1 MKHTI
6 INALFLSAAI
16 ACISCEDMLDYQPKD
31 RLSPDTYFKTETDCE
46 LWTNNYYTVFPSAE
60 GIYSEPYDVI
70 VRDVLA
76 DEISGVRKPMPTD
89 GNWNWEKLRE
99 MNFFLSRASQIEDES
114 VRLEYEGL
122 TRFFR
127 AYFYFEKVKRYG
139 DVPWVDRPLGS
150 DEEEL
155 YKGRDSRELVME
167 KVMEDVDF
175 AIANLPEVQNVYRV
189 TRWTARALKSRI
201 ALFEGTFRKYHGL
214 DGYEEFLQACVNA
227 SEPFL
232 TGPYSIYTSGSTP
245 YQDLFTSQDAIETE
259 IILARAYTSAISGMT
274 HDVNGHLTGATMGR
288 PGMTRNVVNMYLMRD
303 GSRYTDQEN
312 YATKTFVE
320 ECKNRDL
327 RMAQTLRTPGYKRIG
342 GSKELAPDL
351 SRSTTGYQLIKYL
364 TEEKY
369 DANKAS
375 TNDMRPVGIDPRY
388 LAYFMRAMDLAKVF
402 YSLGGGLRQSLNY
415 AEAKAELGTLKQ
427 ADLDNTIRPLRARA
441 GLPDLDMEEA
451 NANPDPY
458 LSSPETGY
466 ANVTG
471 DNKGVILEIR
481 RERTLETPMEGL
493 RYWDIMRWKE
503 GKRFEKPIEGL
514 YFPGT
519 GEYDLDGNGSV
530 DVCIYDTEKAPGN
543 SADVL
548 YLKLGS
554 DIVLSEGTSGNVLAH
569 STQQRTWNEE
579 RDYLYP
585 IPTDDRV
592 LTQGAISQN
601 PGWNDGLPF

>member
-89 GNWNWEKLRE
+89 GNWNWKKLRE

-155 YKGRDSRELVME
+155 YEGRDPRESVME

-245 YQDLFTSQDAIETE
+245 YQDLFTSQNAIGTE

-303 GSRYTDQEN
+303 GSRYTDQAD

-364 TEEKY
+364 TEERY

-375 TNDMRPVGIDPRY
+375 TNDMPLFR
-388 LAYFMRAMDLAKVF
+388 LAEVL
-402 YSLGGGLRQSLNY
+402 LNY

-427 ADLDNTIRPLRARA
+427 ADLDNTIRPLRVRA

-451 NANPDPY
+451 NAHPDPY
-458 LSSPETGY
+458 LSSSETGY

-471 DNKGVILEIR
+471 ANKGVILEIR

-530 DVCIYDTEKAPGN
+530 DICIYDTEKAPGN

-554 DIVLSEGTSGNVLAH
+554 DIVLSGETSGNVLAH
-569 STQQRTWNEE
+569 STQQRIWNEE

>member
-6 INALFLSAAI
+6 INVILFLAAI
-16 ACISCEDMLDYQPKD
+16 ACVSCEDMLDFQPKD
-31 RLSPDTYFKTETDCE
+31 RLSPDTYFRIETDCE

-60 GIYSEPYDVI
+60 GVYSEPFDVI

-89 GNWNWEKLRE
+89 GNWKWTKLRE
-99 MNFFLSRASQIEDES
+99 MNFFLSRSSQIEEES
-114 VRLEYEGL
+114 VRLRYEGL

-139 DVPWVDRPLGS
+139 DVPWVDKPLSS
-150 DEEEL
+150 DDKEL
-155 YKGRDSRELVME
+155 YKGRDSREFVME
-167 KVMEDVDF
+167 KVMEDIDF
-175 AIANLPEVQNVYRV
+175 AIANLPEKQDVYHV

-201 ALFEGTFRKYHGL
+201 ALFEGTFRKYHGI
-214 DGYEEFLQACVNA
+214 DGYEKYLQECVTA

-232 TGPYSIYTSGSTP
+232 NGPYNIYTTGSTP
-245 YQDLFTSQDAIETE
+245 YQDLFTSQNAIGTE

-288 PGMTRNVVNMYLMRD
+288 PGMTRNAVNMYLMRD
-303 GSRYTDQEN
+303 GSRYTDQPG
-312 YATKTFVE
+312 YATKTFVD

-327 RMAQTLRTPGYKRIG
+327 RMAQTIRTPKYKRIG
-342 GSKELAPDL
+342 GNKELAPDL

-375 TNDMRPVGIDPRY
+375 TNDMPLFR
-388 LAYFMRAMDLAKVF
+388 LAEVL
-402 YSLGGGLRQSLNY
+402 LNY

-427 ADLDNTIRPLRARA
+427 DDLNKTIKPLRSRA
-441 GLPDLDMEEA
+441 GLPELDMEEA
-451 NANPDPY
+451 NENPDPY
-458 LSSPETGY
+458 LASPETGY

-471 DNKGVILEIR
+471 ANKGVILEIR

-514 YFPGT
+514 YFAGT
-519 GEYDLDGNGSV
+519 GEYDLDGNGTV
-530 DVCIYDTEKAPGN
+530 DVYIYDSETAPGN
-543 SADVL
+543 KADVL
-548 YLKLGS
+548 YLKLGT
-554 DIVLSEGTSGNVLAH
+554 DIVLSEKTSGNLLAH
-569 STQQRTWNEE
+569 STTHRIWNEE

-601 PGWNDGLPF
+601 PGWDDGLPF

>member
-6 INALFLSAAI
+6 INVILFLAAI
-16 ACISCEDMLDYQPKD
+16 ACVSCEDMLDFQPKD
-31 RLSPDTYFKTETDCE
+31 RLSPDTYFRTETDCE

-60 GIYSEPYDVI
+60 GVYSEPFDVI

-89 GNWNWEKLRE
+89 GNWKWTKLRE
-99 MNFFLSRASQIEDES
+99 MNFFLSRSSQIEEES
-114 VRLEYEGL
+114 VRLRYEGL

-139 DVPWVDRPLGS
+139 DVPWVDKPLSS
-150 DEEEL
+150 DDNEL
-155 YKGRDSRELVME
+155 YKGRDSREFVME
-167 KVMEDVDF
+167 KVMEDIDF
-175 AIANLPEVQNVYRV
+175 AIANLPEKQDVYHV

-201 ALFEGTFRKYHGL
+201 ALFEGTFRKYHGI
-214 DGYEEFLQACVNA
+214 DGYEKYLQECVTA

-232 TGPYSIYTSGSTP
+232 NGPYNIYTTGSTP
-245 YQDLFTSQDAIETE
+245 YQDLFTSQNAIGTE

-288 PGMTRNVVNMYLMRD
+288 PGMTRNAVNMYLMRD
-303 GSRYTDQEN
+303 GSRYTDQPG
-312 YATKTFVE
+312 YATKTFVD

-327 RMAQTLRTPGYKRIG
+327 RMAQTIRTPKYKRIG
-342 GSKELAPDL
+342 GNKELAPDL

-375 TNDMRPVGIDPRY
+375 TNDMPLFR
-388 LAYFMRAMDLAKVF
+388 LAEVL
-402 YSLGGGLRQSLNY
+402 LNY

-427 ADLDNTIRPLRARA
+427 DDLNKTIKPLRSRA
-441 GLPDLDMEEA
+441 GLPELDMEEA
-451 NANPDPY
+451 NENPDPY

-471 DNKGVILEIR
+471 ANKGVILEIR

-514 YFPGT
+514 YFAGT
-519 GEYDLDGNGSV
+519 GEYDLDGNGTV
-530 DVCIYDTEKAPGN
+530 DVYIYDSETAPGN
-543 SADVL
+543 KADVL
-548 YLKLGS
+548 YLKLGT
-554 DIVLSEGTSGNVLAH
+554 DIVLSGKTSGNLLAH
-569 STQQRTWNEE
+569 STTPRIWNEE

-592 LTQGAISQN
+592 LTHGAISQN
-601 PGWNDGLPF
+601 PGWDDGLPF

>member
-1 MKHTI
+1 MKTSI

-89 GNWNWEKLRE
+89 GNWNWKKLRE
-99 MNFFLSRASQIEDES
+99 MNFFLSRASQVEDES

-155 YKGRDSRELVME
+155 YKGRDSRESVME

-214 DGYEEFLQACVNA
+214 NGYEEFLQACVNA

-232 TGPYSIYTSGSTP
+232 TSPYSIYTSGSTP
-245 YQDLFTSQDAIETE
+245 YQDLFTSQNAIETE

-303 GSRYTDQEN
+303 GSRYTDQAD

-375 TNDMRPVGIDPRY
+375 TNDMPLFR
-388 LAYFMRAMDLAKVF
+388 LAEVL
-402 YSLGGGLRQSLNY
+402 LNY

-427 ADLDNTIRPLRARA
+427 ADLDNTIRPLRVRA

-458 LSSPETGY
+458 LSSSETGY

-471 DNKGVILEIR
+471 ANKGVILEIR

-554 DIVLSEGTSGNVLAH
+554 DIVLSGETSGNVLAH
-569 STQQRTWNEE
+569 STQQRIWNEE

>member
-312 YATKTFVE
+312 YAIKTFVE

-375 TNDMRPVGIDPRY
+375 TNDMPLFR
-388 LAYFMRAMDLAKVF
+388 LAEVL
-402 YSLGGGLRQSLNY
+402 LNY

-548 YLKLGS
+548 YLKLGT

>member
-99 MNFFLSRASQIEDES
+99 MNFFLSRASQVEDES

-155 YKGRDSRELVME
+155 YKGRDSRESVME

-245 YQDLFTSQDAIETE
+245 YQDLFTSQNAIETE

-303 GSRYTDQEN
+303 GSRYTDQEH
-312 YATKTFVE
+312 YAIKTFVE

-375 TNDMRPVGIDPRY
+375 TNDMPLFR
-388 LAYFMRAMDLAKVF
+388 LAEVL
-402 YSLGGGLRQSLNY
+402 LNY

-471 DNKGVILEIR
+471 ANKGVILEIR

-569 STQQRTWNEE
+569 STQQRIWNEE

>member
-99 MNFFLSRASQIEDES
+99 MNFFLSRASQVEDES

-155 YKGRDSRELVME
+155 YKGRDSRESVME

-245 YQDLFTSQDAIETE
+245 YQDLFTSQNAIETE

-312 YATKTFVE
+312 YAIKTFVE

-375 TNDMRPVGIDPRY
+375 TNDMPLFR
-388 LAYFMRAMDLAKVF
+388 LAEVL
-402 YSLGGGLRQSLNY
+402 LNY

-554 DIVLSEGTSGNVLAH
+554 DIVLSGGTSGNVLAH

>member
-6 INALFLSAAI
+6 INVILFLATI
-16 ACISCEDMLDYQPKD
+16 ACVSCEDMLDFQPKD
-31 RLSPDTYFKTETDCE
+31 RLSPDTYFRTETDCE

-60 GIYSEPYDVI
+60 GVYSEPFDVI

-89 GNWNWEKLRE
+89 GNWKWTKLRE
-99 MNFFLSRASQIEDES
+99 MNFFLSRSSQIEEES
-114 VRLEYEGL
+114 VRLRYEGL

-139 DVPWVDRPLGS
+139 DVPWVDKPLSS
-150 DEEEL
+150 DDNEL
-155 YKGRDSRELVME
+155 YKGRDSREFVME
-167 KVMEDVDF
+167 KVMEDIDF
-175 AIANLPEVQNVYRV
+175 AIANLPEKQDVYHV

-201 ALFEGTFRKYHGL
+201 ALFEGTFRKYHGI
-214 DGYEEFLQACVNA
+214 DGYEKYLQECVTA

-232 TGPYSIYTSGSTP
+232 NGPYNIYTTGSTP
-245 YQDLFTSQDAIETE
+245 YQDLFTSQNAIGTE

-288 PGMTRNVVNMYLMRD
+288 PGMTRNAVNMYLMRD
-303 GSRYTDQEN
+303 GSRYTDQPG
-312 YATKTFVE
+312 YATKTFAD

-327 RMAQTLRTPGYKRIG
+327 RMAQTIRTPKYKRIG
-342 GSKELAPDL
+342 GNKELAPDL

-375 TNDMRPVGIDPRY
+375 TNDMPLFR
-388 LAYFMRAMDLAKVF
+388 LAEVL
-402 YSLGGGLRQSLNY
+402 LNY
-415 AEAKAELGTLKQ
+415 AEAKAELCTLKQ
-427 ADLDNTIRPLRARA
+427 DDLNKTIKPLRSRA
-441 GLPDLDMEEA
+441 GLPELDMEEA
-451 NANPDPY
+451 NENPDPY

-466 ANVTG
+466 ANVAG
-471 DNKGVILEIR
+471 ANKGVILEIR

-514 YFPGT
+514 YFAGT
-519 GEYDLDGNGSV
+519 GEYDLDGNGTV
-530 DVCIYDTEKAPGN
+530 DVYIYDSETAPGN
-543 SADVL
+543 KADVL
-548 YLKLGS
+548 YLKLGT
-554 DIVLSEGTSGNVLAH
+554 DIVLSGKTSGNLLAH
-569 STQQRTWNEE
+569 STTPRIWNEE

-601 PGWNDGLPF
+601 PGWDDGLPF

>member
-6 INALFLSAAI
+6 INVILFLATI
-16 ACISCEDMLDYQPKD
+16 ACVSCEDMLDFQPKD
-31 RLSPDTYFKTETDCE
+31 RLSPDTYFRTETDCE

-60 GIYSEPYDVI
+60 GVYSEPFDVI

-89 GNWNWEKLRE
+89 GNWKWTKLRE
-99 MNFFLSRASQIEDES
+99 MNFFLSRSSQIEEES
-114 VRLEYEGL
+114 VRLRYEGL

-139 DVPWVDRPLGS
+139 DVPWVDKPLSS
-150 DEEEL
+150 DDNEL
-155 YKGRDSRELVME
+155 YKGRDSREFVME
-167 KVMEDVDF
+167 KVMEDIDF
-175 AIANLPEVQNVYRV
+175 AIANLPEKQDVYHV

-201 ALFEGTFRKYHGL
+201 ALFEGTFRKYHGI
-214 DGYEEFLQACVNA
+214 DGYEKYLQECVTA

-232 TGPYSIYTSGSTP
+232 NGPYNIYTTGSTP
-245 YQDLFTSQDAIETE
+245 YQDLFTSQNAIGTE

-288 PGMTRNVVNMYLMRD
+288 PGMTRNAVNMYLMRD
-303 GSRYTDQEN
+303 GSRYTDQPG
-312 YATKTFVE
+312 YATKTFVD

-327 RMAQTLRTPGYKRIG
+327 RMAQTIRTPKYKRIG
-342 GSKELAPDL
+342 GNKELAPDL

-375 TNDMRPVGIDPRY
+375 TNNMPLFR
-388 LAYFMRAMDLAKVF
+388 LAEVL
-402 YSLGGGLRQSLNY
+402 LNY

-427 ADLDNTIRPLRARA
+427 DDLNKTIKPLRSRA
-441 GLPDLDMEEA
+441 GLPELDMEEA
-451 NANPDPY
+451 NENPDPY

-466 ANVTG
+466 ANVAG
-471 DNKGVILEIR
+471 ANKGVILEIR

-514 YFPGT
+514 YFAGT
-519 GEYDLDGNGSV
+519 GEYDLDGNGTV
-530 DVCIYDTEKAPGN
+530 DVYIYDSETAPGN
-543 SADVL
+543 KADVL
-548 YLKLGS
+548 YLKLGT
-554 DIVLSEGTSGNVLAH
+554 DIVLSEKTSGNLLAH
-569 STQQRTWNEE
+569 STTPRIWNEE

-601 PGWNDGLPF
+601 PGWDDGLPF

>member
-1 MKHTI
+1 
-6 INALFLSAAI
+6 
-16 ACISCEDMLDYQPKD
+16 MLDYQPKD

-89 GNWNWEKLRE
+89 GNWNWKKLRE
-99 MNFFLSRASQIEDES
+99 MNFFLSRASQVEDES

-155 YKGRDSRELVME
+155 YEGRDPRESVME

-245 YQDLFTSQDAIETE
+245 YQDLFTSQNAIGTE

-303 GSRYTDQEN
+303 GSRYTDQAD

-364 TEEKY
+364 TEERY

-375 TNDMRPVGIDPRY
+375 TNDMPLFR
-388 LAYFMRAMDLAKVF
+388 LAEVL
-402 YSLGGGLRQSLNY
+402 LNY

-427 ADLDNTIRPLRARA
+427 ADLDNTIRPLRVRA

-451 NANPDPY
+451 NAHPDPY
-458 LSSPETGY
+458 LSSSETGY

-471 DNKGVILEIR
+471 ANKGVILEIR

-554 DIVLSEGTSGNVLAH
+554 DIVLSGETSGNVLAH
-569 STQQRTWNEE
+569 STQQRIWNEE

>member
-175 AIANLPEVQNVYRV
+175 AIANLPEVQDVYRV

-375 TNDMRPVGIDPRY
+375 TNDMPLFR
-388 LAYFMRAMDLAKVF
+388 LAEVL
-402 YSLGGGLRQSLNY
+402 LNY

-554 DIVLSEGTSGNVLAH
+554 DIVLSKGTSGNVLAH

>member
-99 MNFFLSRASQIEDES
+99 MNFFLSRASQVEDES

-155 YKGRDSRELVME
+155 YKGRDSRESVME

-214 DGYEEFLQACVNA
+214 DGYEEFLQECVNA

-312 YATKTFVE
+312 YAIKTFVE

-375 TNDMRPVGIDPRY
+375 TNDMPLFR
-388 LAYFMRAMDLAKVF
+388 LAEVL
-402 YSLGGGLRQSLNY
+402 LNY

-427 ADLDNTIRPLRARA
+427 ADLDNTIRPLRVRA

-548 YLKLGS
+548 YLKLGT
-554 DIVLSEGTSGNVLAH
+554 DIVLSKGTSGNVLAH
-569 STQQRTWNEE
+569 STQQRIWNEA

>member
-31 RLSPDTYFKTETDCE
+31 RLSPDTYFRTETDCE
-46 LWTNNYYTVFPSAE
+46 LWTNNYYTVFPPAE

-89 GNWNWEKLRE
+89 GNWNWKKLRE
-99 MNFFLSRASQIEDES
+99 MNFFLSRASQVEDES

-155 YKGRDSRELVME
+155 YKGRDSRESVME

-245 YQDLFTSQDAIETE
+245 YQDLFTSQNAIGTE

-303 GSRYTDQEN
+303 GSRYTDQTD

-375 TNDMRPVGIDPRY
+375 TNDMPLFR
-388 LAYFMRAMDLAKVF
+388 LAEVL
-402 YSLGGGLRQSLNY
+402 LNY

-458 LSSPETGY
+458 LSSSETGY

-471 DNKGVILEIR
+471 ANKGVILEIR

-548 YLKLGS
+548 YLKLGL
-554 DIVLSEGTSGNVLAH
+554 DIVLSGETSGNVLAH

>member
-46 LWTNNYYTVFPSAE
+46 LWTNNYSTVFPSAE

-375 TNDMRPVGIDPRY
+375 TNDMPLFR
-388 LAYFMRAMDLAKVF
+388 LAEVL
-402 YSLGGGLRQSLNY
+402 LNY

-427 ADLDNTIRPLRARA
+427 ADLDNTIRPLRVRA

-569 STQQRTWNEE
+569 STQQRIWNEE

>member
-155 YKGRDSRELVME
+155 YKGRDSRESVME

-312 YATKTFVE
+312 YAIKTFVE

-375 TNDMRPVGIDPRY
+375 TNDMPLFR
-388 LAYFMRAMDLAKVF
+388 LAEVL
-402 YSLGGGLRQSLNY
+402 LNY

-427 ADLDNTIRPLRARA
+427 ADLDNTIRPLRVRA

-554 DIVLSEGTSGNVLAH
+554 DIVLSKGTSGNVLAH
-569 STQQRTWNEE
+569 STQQRIWNEQ

>member
-31 RLSPDTYFKTETDCE
+31 RLSPDIYFKTETDCE

-99 MNFFLSRASQIEDES
+99 MNFFLSRASQVEDES

-155 YKGRDSRELVME
+155 YKGRDSRESVME

-245 YQDLFTSQDAIETE
+245 YQDLFTSQNAIETE

-303 GSRYTDQEN
+303 GSRYTDQEH
-312 YATKTFVE
+312 YDTKTFVE

-375 TNDMRPVGIDPRY
+375 TNDMPLFR
-388 LAYFMRAMDLAKVF
+388 LAEVL
-402 YSLGGGLRQSLNY
+402 LNY

-427 ADLDNTIRPLRARA
+427 ADLDNTIRPLRVRA

-569 STQQRTWNEE
+569 STQQRIWNEA

>member
-99 MNFFLSRASQIEDES
+99 MNFFLSRASQVEDES

-155 YKGRDSRELVME
+155 YKGRDSRESVME

-245 YQDLFTSQDAIETE
+245 YQDLFTSQNAIETE

-312 YATKTFVE
+312 YAIKTFVE

-375 TNDMRPVGIDPRY
+375 TNDMPLFR
-388 LAYFMRAMDLAKVF
+388 LAEVL
-402 YSLGGGLRQSLNY
+402 LNY

-427 ADLDNTIRPLRARA
+427 ADLDNTIRPLRVRA

-543 SADVL
+543 SDDVL
-548 YLKLGS
+548 YLKLGT
-554 DIVLSEGTSGNVLAH
+554 DIVLSGGTSGNVLAH
-569 STQQRTWNEE
+569 STQQRTWNEQ

>member
-89 GNWNWEKLRE
+89 GNWNWKKLRE
-99 MNFFLSRASQIEDES
+99 MNFFLSRASQVEDES

-150 DEEEL
+150 DEEEQ
-155 YKGRDSRELVME
+155 YEGRDPRESVME

-245 YQDLFTSQDAIETE
+245 YQDLFTSQNAIGTE

-303 GSRYTDQEN
+303 GSRYTDQAD

-364 TEEKY
+364 TEERY

-375 TNDMRPVGIDPRY
+375 TNDMPLFR
-388 LAYFMRAMDLAKVF
+388 LAEVL
-402 YSLGGGLRQSLNY
+402 LNY

-427 ADLDNTIRPLRARA
+427 ADLDNTIRPLRVRA

-451 NANPDPY
+451 NAHPDPY
-458 LSSPETGY
+458 LSSSETGY

-471 DNKGVILEIR
+471 ANKGVILEIR

-554 DIVLSEGTSGNVLAH
+554 DIVLSGETSGNVLAH
-569 STQQRTWNEE
+569 STQQRIWNEE

>member
-89 GNWNWEKLRE
+89 GNWNWKKLRE
-99 MNFFLSRASQIEDES
+99 MNFFLSRASQVEDES

-139 DVPWVDRPLGS
+139 NVPWVDRPLGS

-155 YKGRDSRELVME
+155 YEGRDPRESVME

-245 YQDLFTSQDAIETE
+245 YQDLFTSQNAIGTE

-303 GSRYTDQEN
+303 GSRYTDQAD

-364 TEEKY
+364 TEERY

-375 TNDMRPVGIDPRY
+375 TNDMPLFR
-388 LAYFMRAMDLAKVF
+388 LAEVL
-402 YSLGGGLRQSLNY
+402 LNY

-427 ADLDNTIRPLRARA
+427 ADLDNTIRPLRVRA

-451 NANPDPY
+451 NAHPDPY
-458 LSSPETGY
+458 LSSSETGY

-471 DNKGVILEIR
+471 ANKGVILEIR

-554 DIVLSEGTSGNVLAH
+554 DIVLSGETSGNVLAH
-569 STQQRTWNEE
+569 STQQRIWNEE

>member
-155 YKGRDSRELVME
+155 YKGRDSRESVME

-312 YATKTFVE
+312 YAIKTFVE

-375 TNDMRPVGIDPRY
+375 TNDMPLFR
-388 LAYFMRAMDLAKVF
+388 LAEVL
-402 YSLGGGLRQSLNY
+402 LNY

-569 STQQRTWNEE
+569 STQQRIWNEE

>member
-6 INALFLSAAI
+6 INVILFLAAI
-16 ACISCEDMLDYQPKD
+16 ACVSCEDMLDFQPKD
-31 RLSPDTYFKTETDCE
+31 RLSPDTYFRTETDCE

-60 GIYSEPYDVI
+60 GVYSEPFDVI

-89 GNWNWEKLRE
+89 GNWKWTKLRE
-99 MNFFLSRASQIEDES
+99 MNFFLSRSSQIEEES
-114 VRLEYEGL
+114 VRLRYEGL

-139 DVPWVDRPLGS
+139 DVPWVDKPLSS
-150 DEEEL
+150 DDNEL
-155 YKGRDSRELVME
+155 YKGRDSREFVME
-167 KVMEDVDF
+167 KVMEDIDF
-175 AIANLPEVQNVYRV
+175 AIANLPEKQDVYHV

-201 ALFEGTFRKYHGL
+201 ALFEGTFRKYHGI
-214 DGYEEFLQACVNA
+214 DGYEKYLQECVIA

-232 TGPYSIYTSGSTP
+232 NGPYTIYTTGSTP
-245 YQDLFTSQDAIETE
+245 YQDLFTSQNAIGTE

-288 PGMTRNVVNMYLMRD
+288 PGMTRNAVNMYLMRD
-303 GSRYTDQEN
+303 GSRYTDQPG
-312 YATKTFVE
+312 YATKTFVD

-327 RMAQTLRTPGYKRIG
+327 RMAQTIRTPKYKRIG
-342 GSKELAPDL
+342 GNKELAPDL

-375 TNDMRPVGIDPRY
+375 TNDMPLFR
-388 LAYFMRAMDLAKVF
+388 LAEVL
-402 YSLGGGLRQSLNY
+402 LNY

-427 ADLDNTIRPLRARA
+427 DDLNKTIKPLRSRA
-441 GLPDLDMEEA
+441 GLPELDMEEA
-451 NANPDPY
+451 NENPDPY
-458 LSSPETGY
+458 LASPETGY

-471 DNKGVILEIR
+471 ANKGVILEIR

-514 YFPGT
+514 YFAGT
-519 GEYDLDGNGSV
+519 GEYDLDGNGTV
-530 DVCIYDTEKAPGN
+530 DVYIYDSETAPGN
-543 SADVL
+543 KADVL
-548 YLKLGS
+548 YLKLGT
-554 DIVLSEGTSGNVLAH
+554 DIVLSEKTSGNLLAH
-569 STQQRTWNEE
+569 STTHRIWNEE

-601 PGWNDGLPF
+601 PGWDDGLPF

>member
-70 VRDVLA
+70 VREVLA

-155 YKGRDSRELVME
+155 YKGRDSRESVME

-245 YQDLFTSQDAIETE
+245 YQDLFTSQNAIETE

-303 GSRYTDQEN
+303 GSRYTDQAD

-375 TNDMRPVGIDPRY
+375 TNDMPLFR
-388 LAYFMRAMDLAKVF
+388 LAEVL
-402 YSLGGGLRQSLNY
+402 LNY

-427 ADLDNTIRPLRARA
+427 ADLDNTIRPLRVRA

-458 LSSPETGY
+458 LSSSETGY

-471 DNKGVILEIR
+471 ANKGVILEIR

-554 DIVLSEGTSGNVLAH
+554 DIVLSGETSGNVLAH
-569 STQQRTWNEE
+569 STQQRIWNEE

>member
-99 MNFFLSRASQIEDES
+99 MNFFLSRASQVEDES

-139 DVPWVDRPLGS
+139 DVPWVDRPLSS

-155 YKGRDSRELVME
+155 YKGRDSRESVME

-245 YQDLFTSQDAIETE
+245 YQDLFTSQNAIETE

-312 YATKTFVE
+312 YAIKTFVE

-375 TNDMRPVGIDPRY
+375 TNDMPLFR
-388 LAYFMRAMDLAKVF
+388 LAEVL
-402 YSLGGGLRQSLNY
+402 LNY

-554 DIVLSEGTSGNVLAH
+554 DIVLSKGTSGNVLAH

>member
-6 INALFLSAAI
+6 INVILFLAAI
-16 ACISCEDMLDYQPKD
+16 ACVSCEDMLDFQPKD
-31 RLSPDTYFKTETDCE
+31 RLSPDTYFRTETDCE

-60 GIYSEPYDVI
+60 GVYSEPFDVI

-89 GNWNWEKLRE
+89 GNWKWTKLRE
-99 MNFFLSRASQIEDES
+99 MNFFLSRSSQIEEES
-114 VRLEYEGL
+114 VRLRYEGL

-139 DVPWVDRPLGS
+139 DVPWVDKPLSS
-150 DEEEL
+150 DDNEL
-155 YKGRDSRELVME
+155 YKGRDSREFVME
-167 KVMEDVDF
+167 KVMEDIDF
-175 AIANLPEVQNVYRV
+175 AIANLPEKQDVYHV

-201 ALFEGTFRKYHGL
+201 ALFEGTFRKYHGI
-214 DGYEEFLQACVNA
+214 DGYEKYLQECVTA

-232 TGPYSIYTSGSTP
+232 NGPYNIYTTGSTP
-245 YQDLFTSQDAIETE
+245 YQDLFTSQNAIGTE

-288 PGMTRNVVNMYLMRD
+288 PGMTRNAVNMYLMRD
-303 GSRYTDQEN
+303 GSRYTDQPGH
-312 YATKTFVE
+312 ATKTFVD

-327 RMAQTLRTPGYKRIG
+327 RMAQTIRTPKYKRIG
-342 GSKELAPDL
+342 GNKELAPDL

-375 TNDMRPVGIDPRY
+375 ANDMPLFR
-388 LAYFMRAMDLAKVF
+388 LAEVL
-402 YSLGGGLRQSLNY
+402 LNY

-427 ADLDNTIRPLRARA
+427 DDLNKTIKPLRSRA
-441 GLPDLDMEEA
+441 GLPELDMEEA
-451 NANPDPY
+451 NENPDPY

-466 ANVTG
+466 ANVAG
-471 DNKGVILEIR
+471 ANKGVILEIR
-481 RERTLETPMEGL
+481 RERTLETLMEGL

-514 YFPGT
+514 YFAGT
-519 GEYDLDGNGSV
+519 GEYDLDGNGTV
-530 DVCIYDTEKAPGN
+530 DVYIYDSETAPGN
-543 SADVL
+543 KADVL
-548 YLKLGS
+548 YLKLGT
-554 DIVLSEGTSGNVLAH
+554 DIVLSEKTSGNLLAH
-569 STQQRTWNEE
+569 SSTHRIWNEE

-601 PGWNDGLPF
+601 PGWDDGLPF

>member
-46 LWTNNYYTVFPSAE
+46 LWTNIYYTVFPSAE

-312 YATKTFVE
+312 YAIKTFVE

-375 TNDMRPVGIDPRY
+375 TNDMPLFR
-388 LAYFMRAMDLAKVF
+388 LAEVL
-402 YSLGGGLRQSLNY
+402 LNY

-548 YLKLGS
+548 YLKLGT

>member
-6 INALFLSAAI
+6 INVILFLAAI
-16 ACISCEDMLDYQPKD
+16 ACVSCEDMLDFQPKD
-31 RLSPDTYFKTETDCE
+31 RLSPDTYFRTETDCE

-60 GIYSEPYDVI
+60 GVYSEPFDVI

-89 GNWNWEKLRE
+89 GNWKWTKLRE
-99 MNFFLSRASQIEDES
+99 MNFFLSRSSQIEEES
-114 VRLEYEGL
+114 VRLRYEGL

-139 DVPWVDRPLGS
+139 DVPWVDKPLSS
-150 DEEEL
+150 DDNEL
-155 YKGRDSRELVME
+155 YKGRDSREFVME
-167 KVMEDVDF
+167 KVMEDIDF
-175 AIANLPEVQNVYRV
+175 AIANLPEKQDVYHV

-201 ALFEGTFRKYHGL
+201 ALFEGTFRKYHGI
-214 DGYEEFLQACVNA
+214 DGYEKYLQECVTA

-232 TGPYSIYTSGSTP
+232 NGPYNIYTTGSTP
-245 YQDLFTSQDAIETE
+245 YQDLFTSQNAIGTE

-288 PGMTRNVVNMYLMRD
+288 PGMTRNAVNMYLMRD
-303 GSRYTDQEN
+303 GSRYTDQPG
-312 YATKTFVE
+312 YATKTFVD

-327 RMAQTLRTPGYKRIG
+327 RMAQTIRTPKYKRIG
-342 GSKELAPDL
+342 GNKELAPDL

-375 TNDMRPVGIDPRY
+375 TNDMPLFR
-388 LAYFMRAMDLAKVF
+388 LAEVL
-402 YSLGGGLRQSLNY
+402 LNY

-427 ADLDNTIRPLRARA
+427 DDLNKTIKPLRSRA
-441 GLPDLDMEEA
+441 GLPELDMEEA
-451 NANPDPY
+451 NENPDPY
-458 LSSPETGY
+458 LSFPETGY

-471 DNKGVILEIR
+471 ANKGVILEIR

-514 YFPGT
+514 YFAGT
-519 GEYDLDGNGSV
+519 GEYDLDGNGTV
-530 DVCIYDTEKAPGN
+530 DVNIYDSETAPGN
-543 SADVL
+543 KADVL
-548 YLKLGS
+548 YLKLGT
-554 DIVLSEGTSGNVLAH
+554 DIVLSEKTSGNLLAH
-569 STQQRTWNEE
+569 STTHRIWNEE

-601 PGWNDGLPF
+601 PGWDDGLPF

>member
-155 YKGRDSRELVME
+155 YKGRDSRESVME

-245 YQDLFTSQDAIETE
+245 YQDLFTSQNAIETE

-303 GSRYTDQEN
+303 GSRYTDQAD

-375 TNDMRPVGIDPRY
+375 TNDMPLFR
-388 LAYFMRAMDLAKVF
+388 LAEVL
-402 YSLGGGLRQSLNY
+402 LNY

-427 ADLDNTIRPLRARA
+427 ADLDNTIRPLRVRA

-458 LSSPETGY
+458 LSSSETGY

-471 DNKGVILEIR
+471 ANKGVILEIR

-554 DIVLSEGTSGNVLAH
+554 DIVLSGETSGNVLAH
-569 STQQRTWNEE
+569 STQQRIWNEE

>member
-31 RLSPDTYFKTETDCE
+31 RLSPDIYFKTETDCE

-99 MNFFLSRASQIEDES
+99 MNFFLSRASQVEDES

-155 YKGRDSRELVME
+155 YKGRDSRESVME

-245 YQDLFTSQDAIETE
+245 YQDLFTSQNAIETE

-312 YATKTFVE
+312 YAIKTFVE

-375 TNDMRPVGIDPRY
+375 TNDMPLFR
-388 LAYFMRAMDLAKVF
+388 LAEVL
-402 YSLGGGLRQSLNY
+402 LNY

-427 ADLDNTIRPLRARA
+427 ADLDNTIRPLRVRA

-451 NANPDPY
+451 NRNPDPY

-548 YLKLGS
+548 YLKLGT
-554 DIVLSEGTSGNVLAH
+554 DIVLSGGTSGNVLAH
-569 STQQRTWNEE
+569 STQQRTWNEQ

>member
-6 INALFLSAAI
+6 INVILFLAAI
-16 ACISCEDMLDYQPKD
+16 ACVSCEDMLDFQPKD
-31 RLSPDTYFKTETDCE
+31 RLSPDTYFRTETDCE

-60 GIYSEPYDVI
+60 GVYREPFDVI

-89 GNWNWEKLRE
+89 GNWKWTKLRE
-99 MNFFLSRASQIEDES
+99 MNFFLSRSSQIEEES
-114 VRLEYEGL
+114 VRLRYEGL

-139 DVPWVDRPLGS
+139 DVPWVDKPLSS
-150 DEEEL
+150 DDNEL
-155 YKGRDSRELVME
+155 YKGRDSREFVME
-167 KVMEDVDF
+167 KVMEDIDF
-175 AIANLPEVQNVYRV
+175 AIANLPEKQDVYHV

-201 ALFEGTFRKYHGL
+201 ALFEGTFRKYHGI
-214 DGYEEFLQACVNA
+214 DGYEKYLQECVTA

-232 TGPYSIYTSGSTP
+232 NGPYNIYTTGSTP
-245 YQDLFTSQDAIETE
+245 YQDLFTSQNAIGTE

-288 PGMTRNVVNMYLMRD
+288 PGMTRNAVNMYLMRD
-303 GSRYTDQEN
+303 GSRYTDQPG
-312 YATKTFVE
+312 YATKTFVD

-327 RMAQTLRTPGYKRIG
+327 RMAQTIRTPKYKRIG
-342 GSKELAPDL
+342 GNKELAPDL

-375 TNDMRPVGIDPRY
+375 TNDMPLFR
-388 LAYFMRAMDLAKVF
+388 LAEVL
-402 YSLGGGLRQSLNY
+402 LNY

-427 ADLDNTIRPLRARA
+427 DDLNKTIKPLRSRA
-441 GLPDLDMEEA
+441 GLPELDMEEA
-451 NANPDPY
+451 NENPDPY

-471 DNKGVILEIR
+471 ANKGVILEIR

-514 YFPGT
+514 YFAGT
-519 GEYDLDGNGSV
+519 GEYDLDGNGTV
-530 DVCIYDTEKAPGN
+530 DVYIYDSETAPGN
-543 SADVL
+543 KADVL
-548 YLKLGS
+548 YLKLGT
-554 DIVLSEGTSGNVLAH
+554 DIVLSEKTSGNLLAH
-569 STQQRTWNEE
+569 STTHRIWNEE

-601 PGWNDGLPF
+601 PGWDDGLPF

>member
-6 INALFLSAAI
+6 INVILFLAAI
-16 ACISCEDMLDYQPKD
+16 ACVSCEDMLDFQPKD
-31 RLSPDTYFKTETDCE
+31 RLSPDTYFRTETDCE

-60 GIYSEPYDVI
+60 GVYSEPFDVI

-89 GNWNWEKLRE
+89 GNWKWTKLRE
-99 MNFFLSRASQIEDES
+99 MNFFLSRSSQIEEES
-114 VRLEYEGL
+114 VRLRYEGL

-139 DVPWVDRPLGS
+139 DVPWVDKPLSS
-150 DEEEL
+150 DDNEL
-155 YKGRDSRELVME
+155 YKGRDSREFVME
-167 KVMEDVDF
+167 KVMEDIDF
-175 AIANLPEVQNVYRV
+175 AIANLPEKQDVYHV

-201 ALFEGTFRKYHGL
+201 ALFEGTFRKYHGI
-214 DGYEEFLQACVNA
+214 DGYEKYLQECVTA

-232 TGPYSIYTSGSTP
+232 NGPYNIYTTGSTP
-245 YQDLFTSQDAIETE
+245 YQDLFTSQNAIGTE

-288 PGMTRNVVNMYLMRD
+288 PGMTRNAVNMYLMRD
-303 GSRYTDQEN
+303 GSRYTDQPG
-312 YATKTFVE
+312 YATKTFVD

-327 RMAQTLRTPGYKRIG
+327 RMAQTIRTPKYKRIG
-342 GSKELAPDL
+342 GNKELAPDL

-375 TNDMRPVGIDPRY
+375 TNDMPLFR
-388 LAYFMRAMDLAKVF
+388 LAEVL
-402 YSLGGGLRQSLNY
+402 LNY

-427 ADLDNTIRPLRARA
+427 DDLNKTIKPLRSRA
-441 GLPDLDMEEA
+441 GLPELDMEEA
-451 NANPDPY
+451 NENPDPY

-466 ANVTG
+466 ANVAG
-471 DNKGVILEIR
+471 ANKGVILEIR
-481 RERTLETPMEGL
+481 RERTLETLMEGL

-514 YFPGT
+514 YFAGT
-519 GEYDLDGNGSV
+519 GEYDLDGNGTA
-530 DVCIYDTEKAPGN
+530 DVYIYDSETAPGN
-543 SADVL
+543 KADVL
-548 YLKLGS
+548 YLKLGT
-554 DIVLSEGTSGNVLAH
+554 DIVLSEKTSGNLLAH
-569 STQQRTWNEE
+569 SSTHRIWNEE

-601 PGWNDGLPF
+601 PGWDDGLPF

>member
-99 MNFFLSRASQIEDES
+99 MNFFLSRASQVEDES

-155 YKGRDSRELVME
+155 YKGRDSRESVME

-245 YQDLFTSQDAIETE
+245 YQDLFTSQNAIETE

-312 YATKTFVE
+312 YAIKTFVE

-375 TNDMRPVGIDPRY
+375 TNDMPLFR
-388 LAYFMRAMDLAKVF
+388 LAEVL
-402 YSLGGGLRQSLNY
+402 LNY

-427 ADLDNTIRPLRARA
+427 ADLDNTIRPLRVRA

-554 DIVLSEGTSGNVLAH
+554 DIVLSKGTSGNVLAH
-569 STQQRTWNEE
+569 STQQRIWNEQ

>member
-89 GNWNWEKLRE
+89 DNWNWEKLRE
-99 MNFFLSRASQIEDES
+99 MNFFLSRASQVEDES

-155 YKGRDSRELVME
+155 YKGRDSRESVME

-245 YQDLFTSQDAIETE
+245 YQDLFTSQNAIGTE

-303 GSRYTDQEN
+303 GSRYTDQTD

-364 TEEKY
+364 TEERY

-375 TNDMRPVGIDPRY
+375 TNDMPLFR
-388 LAYFMRAMDLAKVF
+388 LAEVL
-402 YSLGGGLRQSLNY
+402 LNY

-427 ADLDNTIRPLRARA
+427 EDLDNTIRPLRVRA

-458 LSSPETGY
+458 LSSSETGY

-471 DNKGVILEIR
+471 ANKGVILEIR

-530 DVCIYDTEKAPGN
+530 DVCIYDTETAPGN
-543 SADVL
+543 SADIL

-554 DIVLSEGTSGNVLAH
+554 DIVLSGETSGNVLAH

>member
-76 DEISGVRKPMPTD
+76 DEISGGRKPMPTD

-155 YKGRDSRELVME
+155 YKGRDSRESVME

-245 YQDLFTSQDAIETE
+245 YQDLFTSQNAIETE

-303 GSRYTDQEN
+303 GSRYTDQEH
-312 YATKTFVE
+312 YDTKTFVE

-375 TNDMRPVGIDPRY
+375 TNDMPLFR
-388 LAYFMRAMDLAKVF
+388 LAEVL
-402 YSLGGGLRQSLNY
+402 LNY

-427 ADLDNTIRPLRARA
+427 ADLDNTIRPLRVRA

>member
-6 INALFLSAAI
+6 INVILFLAAI
-16 ACISCEDMLDYQPKD
+16 ACVSCEDMLDFQPKD
-31 RLSPDTYFKTETDCE
+31 RLSPDTYFRTETDCE

-60 GIYSEPYDVI
+60 GVYSEPFDVI

-89 GNWNWEKLRE
+89 GNWKWTKLRE
-99 MNFFLSRASQIEDES
+99 MNFFLSRSSQIEEES
-114 VRLEYEGL
+114 VRLRYEGL

-139 DVPWVDRPLGS
+139 DVPWVDKPLSS
-150 DEEEL
+150 DDNEL
-155 YKGRDSRELVME
+155 YKGRDSREFVME
-167 KVMEDVDF
+167 KVMEDIDF
-175 AIANLPEVQNVYRV
+175 AIANLPEKQDVYHV

-201 ALFEGTFRKYHGL
+201 ALFEGTFRKYHGI
-214 DGYEEFLQACVNA
+214 DGYEKYLQECVTA

-232 TGPYSIYTSGSTP
+232 NGPYNIYTTGSTP
-245 YQDLFTSQDAIETE
+245 YQDLFTSQNAIGTE

-288 PGMTRNVVNMYLMRD
+288 PGMTRNAVNMYLMRD
-303 GSRYTDQEN
+303 GSRYTDQPG
-312 YATKTFVE
+312 YATKTFVD

-327 RMAQTLRTPGYKRIG
+327 RMAQTIRTPKYKRIG
-342 GSKELAPDL
+342 GNKELAPDL

-375 TNDMRPVGIDPRY
+375 TNDMPLFR
-388 LAYFMRAMDLAKVF
+388 LAEVL
-402 YSLGGGLRQSLNY
+402 LNY

-427 ADLDNTIRPLRARA
+427 DDLNKTIKPLRSRA
-441 GLPDLDMEEA
+441 GLPELDMEEA
-451 NANPDPY
+451 NENPDPY
-458 LSSPETGY
+458 LASPETGY

-471 DNKGVILEIR
+471 ANKGVILEIR

-514 YFPGT
+514 YFAGT
-519 GEYDLDGNGSV
+519 GEYDLDGNGTV
-530 DVCIYDTEKAPGN
+530 DVYIYDSETAPGN
-543 SADVL
+543 KADVL
-548 YLKLGS
+548 YLKLGT
-554 DIVLSEGTSGNVLAH
+554 DIVLSEKTSGNLLAH
-569 STQQRTWNEE
+569 SSTHRIWNEE

-601 PGWNDGLPF
+601 PGWDDGLPF

>member
-89 GNWNWEKLRE
+89 GNWNWKKLRE
-99 MNFFLSRASQIEDES
+99 MNFFLSRASQVEDES

-155 YKGRDSRELVME
+155 YEGRDPRESVME

-245 YQDLFTSQDAIETE
+245 YQDLFTSQNAIGTE

-303 GSRYTDQEN
+303 GSRYTDQAD

-364 TEEKY
+364 TEERY

-375 TNDMRPVGIDPRY
+375 TNDMPLFR
-388 LAYFMRAMDLAKVF
+388 LAEVL
-402 YSLGGGLRQSLNY
+402 LNY
-415 AEAKAELGTLKQ
+415 AEATAELGTLKQ
-427 ADLDNTIRPLRARA
+427 ADLDNTIRPLRVRA

-451 NANPDPY
+451 NAHPDPY
-458 LSSPETGY
+458 LSSSETGY

-471 DNKGVILEIR
+471 ANKGVILEIR

-554 DIVLSEGTSGNVLAH
+554 DIVLSGETSGNVLAH
-569 STQQRTWNEE
+569 STQQRIWNEE

>member
-16 ACISCEDMLDYQPKD
+16 TCISCEDMLDYQPKD

-375 TNDMRPVGIDPRY
+375 TNDMPLFR
-388 LAYFMRAMDLAKVF
+388 LAEVL
-402 YSLGGGLRQSLNY
+402 LNY

-427 ADLDNTIRPLRARA
+427 ADLDNTIRPLRVRA

-548 YLKLGS
+548 YLKLGT
-554 DIVLSEGTSGNVLAH
+554 DIVLSGGTSGNVLAH
-569 STQQRTWNEE
+569 STQQRIWNEE

>member
-99 MNFFLSRASQIEDES
+99 MNFFLSRASQVEDES

-155 YKGRDSRELVME
+155 YKGRDSRESVME

-245 YQDLFTSQDAIETE
+245 YQDLFTSQNAIETE

-312 YATKTFVE
+312 YAIKTFVE

-375 TNDMRPVGIDPRY
+375 TNDMPLFR
-388 LAYFMRAMDLAKVF
+388 LAEVL
-402 YSLGGGLRQSLNY
+402 LNY

-569 STQQRTWNEE
+569 STQQRIWNEQ

>member
-89 GNWNWEKLRE
+89 GNWNWKKLRE
-99 MNFFLSRASQIEDES
+99 MNFFLSRASQVEDES

-155 YKGRDSRELVME
+155 YEGRDPRESVME

-245 YQDLFTSQDAIETE
+245 YQDLFTSQNAIGTE

-303 GSRYTDQEN
+303 GSRYTDQAD

-327 RMAQTLRTPGYKRIG
+327 RIAQTLRTPGYKRIG

-364 TEEKY
+364 TEERY

-375 TNDMRPVGIDPRY
+375 TNDMPLFR
-388 LAYFMRAMDLAKVF
+388 LAEVL
-402 YSLGGGLRQSLNY
+402 LNY

-427 ADLDNTIRPLRARA
+427 ADLDNTIRPLRVRA

-451 NANPDPY
+451 NAHPDPY
-458 LSSPETGY
+458 LSSSETGY

-471 DNKGVILEIR
+471 ANKGVILEIR

-554 DIVLSEGTSGNVLAH
+554 DIVLSGETSGNVLAH
-569 STQQRTWNEE
+569 STQQRIWNEE

>member
-1 MKHTI
+1 MKTSI

-89 GNWNWEKLRE
+89 GNWNWKKLRE
-99 MNFFLSRASQIEDES
+99 MNFFLSRASQVEDES

-155 YKGRDSRELVME
+155 YKGRDSRESVME

-232 TGPYSIYTSGSTP
+232 TSPYSIYTSGSTP
-245 YQDLFTSQDAIETE
+245 YQDLFTSQNAIETE

-303 GSRYTDQEN
+303 GSRYTDQAD

-375 TNDMRPVGIDPRY
+375 TNDMPLFR
-388 LAYFMRAMDLAKVF
+388 LAEVL
-402 YSLGGGLRQSLNY
+402 LNY

-427 ADLDNTIRPLRARA
+427 ADLDNTIRPLRVRA

-458 LSSPETGY
+458 LSSSETGY

-471 DNKGVILEIR
+471 ANKGVILEIR

-554 DIVLSEGTSGNVLAH
+554 DIVLSGETSGNVLAH
-569 STQQRTWNEE
+569 STQQRIWNEE

>member
-89 GNWNWEKLRE
+89 GNWNWKKLRE
-99 MNFFLSRASQIEDES
+99 MNFFLSRASQVEDES

-127 AYFYFEKVKRYG
+127 AYSYFEKVKRYG

-155 YKGRDSRELVME
+155 YEGRDPRESVME

-245 YQDLFTSQDAIETE
+245 YQDLFTSQNAIGTE

-303 GSRYTDQEN
+303 GSRYTDQAD

-364 TEEKY
+364 TEERY

-375 TNDMRPVGIDPRY
+375 TNDMPLFR
-388 LAYFMRAMDLAKVF
+388 LAEVL
-402 YSLGGGLRQSLNY
+402 LNY

-427 ADLDNTIRPLRARA
+427 ADLDNTIRPLRVRA

-451 NANPDPY
+451 NAHPDPY
-458 LSSPETGY
+458 LSSSETGY

-471 DNKGVILEIR
+471 ANKGVILEIR

-554 DIVLSEGTSGNVLAH
+554 DIVLSGETSGNVLAH
-569 STQQRTWNEE
+569 STQQRIWNEE